1 MEHIVWYH
9 HMAKKK
15 EKKTKKKRKIERKI
29 ERKAEYGRVVSM
41 AAAALNYDHHQ
52 RRGGKQ
58 YYDRDGRKERKIT
71 PQNR

>member
-15 EKKTKKKRKIERKI
+15 GKKREKKREKKRKI

-41 AAAALNYDHHQ
+41 AATALSYDHHQ
-52 RRGGKQ
+52 RRGGQ
-58 YYDRDGRKERKIT
+58 YYLR
-71 PQNR
+71 

>member
-9 HMAKKK
+9 HTA
-15 EKKTKKKRKIERKI
+15 KKTKKKTKKKVERKV

-41 AAAALNYDHHQ
+41 AATALSYDHHQ

-58 YYDRDGRKERKIT
+58 YYDRDGRKEK
-71 PQNR
+71 